1 MVGAERHDMTPL
13 KRPFRTSAAVLTG
26 VVLLAGCGSAATG
39 QGDAPEPISIAIG
52 EPVSA
57 LLPGTTVEEN
67 GTQILE
73 ALWTGLVEYGTD
85 GAVRY
90 TGVAEAIES
99 DDSVTW
105 TVRLRDGWTFHD
117 GTPVTADSFVDAW
130 NYAAYSPNAQEGSYF
145 FANIQGYGDLQA
157 PVDDEGEPTG
167 EPAATELS
175 GLTVVDDETFTVTL
189 GAPFAQFPVTL
200 GYNPFFPLPES
211 FFEDPEAFGKHPVG
225 NGPFRADGEFVPGEG
240 LTVVSY
246 EDFAGEQEASVEA
259 IEFRVYTDTDTA
271 YLDAQAG
278 NLDVLPRVPADAAG
292 TAQEE
297 FDGRYVETAASG
309 FTFLGLPLYQE
320 RYADPRVR
328 QALSLAIDR
337 ETIAEQIFSGTRQAA
352 TSVVPPV
359 VEGHRADACGYCAL
373 DVDRANDLL
382 DAAAFDRTQPIEL
395 WFNAG
400 GGNEAWVEAVGN
412 QLRTNLG
419 VEFVL
424 KGDLAPPEYGPL
436 LGSQGMTGPFRMGWS
451 MDYPSPQNFLEPLYA
466 TDAGA
471 NFESYS
477 NPAFDALVAQG
488 NAAATSDE
496 AIGFYNQAEDVLLE
510 DMPIIPMF
518 FAVTQSVH
526 SDDVSGVLVDAFGRV
541 DTSALKVTA

>member
-1 MVGAERHDMTPL
+1 MTPFTRHL
-13 KRPFRTSAAVLTG
+13 RPSVAVLAG
-26 VVLLAGCGSAATG
+26 IVLLSGCGSPASGEAS
-39 QGDAPEPISIAIG
+39 APEPISIAIG
-52 EPVSA
+52 EPVA
-57 LLPGTTVEEN
+57 TLLPGNTVEDN
-67 GTQILE
+67 GSQILE
-73 ALWTGLVEYGTD
+73 ALWTGLVEYGPD

-90 TGVAEAIES
+90 TGVADAIES
-99 DDSVTW
+99 EDSVTW

-117 GTPVTADSFVDAW
+117 GSSVTAESFVDAW
-130 NYAAYSPNAQEGSYF
+130 NYAAYSPNAQAGSSF
-145 FANIQGYGDLQA
+145 FANIEGYGDLQA
-157 PVDDEGEPTG
+157 PVDDAGEPTG
-167 EPAATELS
+167 DPVATELS

-189 GAPFAQFPVTL
+189 SAPFAQFPVTL

-211 FFEDPEAFGKHPVG
+211 FFEDPEAFGLRPVG
-225 NGPFRADGEFVPGEG
+225 NGPFRAAGEFVPGEG
-240 LTVVSY
+240 LTVLPF
-246 EDFAGEQEASVEA
+246 EDFAGEQAASVEA

-271 YLDAQAG
+271 YTDAQAG

-292 TAQEE
+292 TAPEDFE
-297 FDGRYVETAASG
+297 GRYVETAASG

-320 RYADPRVR
+320 RYADARVR

-337 ETIAEQIFSGTRQAA
+337 ELIAEQIFAGTRTAA

-359 VEGHRADACGYCAL
+359 VEGHRDDACGYCTL

-382 DAAAFDRTQPIEL
+382 DAARFDRTQPIEL

-400 GGNEAWVEAVGN
+400 GGNEAWMEAVGN

-436 LGSQGMTGPFRMGWS
+436 LGTQGMTGPFRMGWS

-466 TDAGA
+466 TDSGA
-471 NFESYS
+471 NFAFYS
-477 NPAFDALVAQG
+477 DPEFDALLAKG
-488 NAAATSDE
+488 NAAATNAE
-496 AIGFYNQAEDVLLE
+496 AIGFYNQAEDVVLE
-510 DMPIIPMF
+510 DMPIIPLF

-526 SDDVSGVLVDAFGRV
+526 SADVTDVVVDVFGRV
-541 DTSALKVTA
+541 DTSALTEAG

>member
-1 MVGAERHDMTPL
+1 MTLL
-13 KRPFRTSAAVLTG
+13 KRSTRANVAVLAG
-26 VVLLAGCGSAATG
+26 LVLLSGCGSPASGEAN
-39 QGDAPEPISIAIG
+39 APEPISIGIG
-52 EPVSA
+52 EPVA
-57 LLPGTTVEEN
+57 TLLPGNTVEEN
-67 GTQILE
+67 GSQILE
-73 ALWTGLVEYGTD
+73 ALWTGLVEYGPD

-90 TGVAEAIES
+90 TGVADAIES
-99 DDSVTW
+99 EDSVTW

-117 GTPVTADSFVDAW
+117 GSSVTAESFVDAW
-130 NYAAYSPNAQEGSYF
+130 NYAAYSPNAQAASSF
-145 FANIQGYGDLQA
+145 FANIEGYGDLQA
-157 PVDDEGEPTG
+157 PVDDAGEPTG

-175 GLTVVDDETFTVTL
+175 GLRVVDDETFTVTL
-189 GAPFAQFPVTL
+189 SAPFAQFPVTL

-211 FFEDPEAFGKHPVG
+211 FFEDPEAFGLRPVG
-225 NGPFRADGEFVPGEG
+225 NGPFRAAGEFVSGEG
-240 LTVVSY
+240 LTVLPY
-246 EDFAGEQEASVEA
+246 EDFAGERAAAVEA

-271 YLDAQAG
+271 YVDAQAG

-292 TAQEE
+292 TAPEE
-297 FDGRYVETAASG
+297 FEGRYVETAAAG

-320 RYADPRVR
+320 RYADARVR

-337 ETIAEQIFSGTRQAA
+337 ELIAEQIFAGTRTAA

-359 VEGHRADACGYCAL
+359 VEGHRDDACDYCTL

-382 DAAAFDRTQPIEL
+382 DAARFDRTQPIEL

-400 GGNEAWVEAVGN
+400 GGNEAWMEAVGN

-436 LGSQGMTGPFRMGWS
+436 LGTQGMTGPFRMGWS

-471 NFESYS
+471 NYASYS
-477 NPAFDALVAQG
+477 DPEFDALLAKG
-488 NAAATSDE
+488 NAAATNAE
-496 AIGFYNQAEDVLLE
+496 AIGFYNQAEDVVLE
-510 DMPIIPMF
+510 DMPIIPLF

-526 SDDVSGVLVDAFGRV
+526 SADVAHVVVDLFGRV
-541 DTSALKVTA
+541 DTSALTPAG

>member
-1 MVGAERHDMTPL
+1 MTPFTRHL
-13 KRPFRTSAAVLTG
+13 RPSVAVLAG
-26 VVLLAGCGSAATG
+26 IVLLSGCGSPASGEAS
-39 QGDAPEPISIAIG
+39 APEPISIAIG
-52 EPVSA
+52 EPVA
-57 LLPGTTVEEN
+57 TLLPGNTVEDN
-67 GTQILE
+67 GSQILE
-73 ALWTGLVEYGTD
+73 ALWTGLVEYGPD

-90 TGVAEAIES
+90 TGVADAIES
-99 DDSVTW
+99 EDSVTW

-117 GTPVTADSFVDAW
+117 GSSVTAESFVDAW
-130 NYAAYSPNAQEGSYF
+130 NYAAYSPNAQAGSSF
-145 FANIQGYGDLQA
+145 FANIEGYDDLQA
-157 PVDDEGEPTG
+157 PVDDAGEPTG
-167 EPAATELS
+167 DPVATELS

-189 GAPFAQFPVTL
+189 SAPFAQFPVTL

-211 FFEDPEAFGKHPVG
+211 FFEDPEAFGLRPVG
-225 NGPFRADGEFVPGEG
+225 NGPFRAAGEFVPGEG
-240 LTVVSY
+240 LTVLPF
-246 EDFAGEQEASVEA
+246 EDFAGEQAASVES

-271 YLDAQAG
+271 YTDAQAG

-292 TAQEE
+292 TAPEDFE
-297 FDGRYVETAASG
+297 GRYVETAASG

-320 RYADPRVR
+320 RYADARVR

-337 ETIAEQIFSGTRQAA
+337 ELIAEQIFAGTRTAA

-359 VEGHRADACGYCAL
+359 VEGHRDDACGYCTL

-382 DAAAFDRTQPIEL
+382 DAARFDRTQPIEL

-400 GGNEAWVEAVGN
+400 GGNEAWMEAVGN

-436 LGSQGMTGPFRMGWS
+436 LGTQGMTGPFRMGWS

-466 TDAGA
+466 TDSGA
-471 NFESYS
+471 NFAVYS
-477 NPAFDALVAQG
+477 DPEFDALLGKG
-488 NAAATSDE
+488 NAAATNAE
-496 AIGFYNQAEDVLLE
+496 AIGFYNQAEDVVLE
-510 DMPIIPMF
+510 DMPIIPLF

-526 SDDVSGVLVDAFGRV
+526 SADVTDVVVDVFGRV
-541 DTSALKVTA
+541 DTSALTEAG